1 VGAAVLI
8 GAHVSPAGGLP
19 KAIERGVERG
29 CRAIQIFN
37 QSPRMWRPTV
47 YRDEDVSAFREGMAE
62 SPIDA
67 VLIHAVYLLN
77 CASDDPDIRSKS
89 LASLTHSLR
98 VGHSIGALGVVLH
111 PGSAKTGDVSVA
123 IARAGETIREALAE
137 SEGCELHLENTAGAG
152 GTLGRSFEE
161 LASLLEAAVGTG
173 ASGEGGSDR
182 EKRLGVCL
190 DSCHL
195 LASGYDIR
203 TASSMAS
210 VLRESSRKLGRGR
223 IRSLHLN
230 DSQTPLGSNRDRHA
244 NLGEGELGEKGCMAF
259 LSSSGLQRLPC
270 VLETPGENRE
280 GPSRAEV
287 EYAMTLHER
296 GLQAGKGGSA
306 GGPTT
311 KRGRAK
317 AK

>member
-1 VGAAVLI
+1 VLI

-29 CRAIQIFN
+29 CEAIQIFN
-37 QSPRMWRPTV
+37 QSPRMWKPTA
-47 YRDEDVSAFREGMAE
+47 YGEEDFAAFREAMSE
-62 SPIDA
+62 SSVGS

-77 CASDDPDIRSKS
+77 CASEDREIRKKS

-98 VGHSIGALGVVLH
+98 IGHAIGASGVVLH
-111 PGSAKTGDVSVA
+111 PGSAKTGHVGEAV
-123 IARAGETIREALAE
+123 ARAGKTIAAALAD

-161 LASLLEAAVGTG
+161 LAALIDAA
-173 ASGEGGSDR
+173 GGDP
-182 EKRLGVCL
+182 RLGVCL

-203 TASSMAS
+203 TPEKTGA
-210 VLRESSRKLGRGR
+210 VLRECSRTLGRR
-223 IRSLHLN
+223 VVRSLHLN

-244 NLGEGELGEKGCMAF
+244 NVGKGELGRKGCEAF
-259 LSSSGLQRLPC
+259 LSAPSLQKLPC

-280 GPSRAEV
+280 GPPRKEV
-287 EYAMTLHER
+287 LLAKRLRRLGIAAR
-296 GLQAGKGGSA
+296 G
-306 GGPTT
+306 
-311 KRGRAK
+311 
-317 AK
+317 

>member
-1 VGAAVLI
+1 VLI

-47 YRDEDVSAFREGMAE
+47 YRDEDVAAFREAMSD

-77 CASDDPDIRSKS
+77 CASEDPDIRAKS

-98 VGHSIGALGVVLH
+98 AGQAIGATGVVLH
-111 PGSAKTGDVSVA
+111 PGSAKTGDVDEA
-123 IARAGETIREALAE
+123 IERAAATIREALQE

-161 LASLLEAAVGTG
+161 LAALLEG
-173 ASGEGGSDR
+173 AGGDA
-182 EKRLGVCL
+182 RLGVCL

-195 LASGYDIR
+195 FASGYDIR
-203 TASSMAS
+203 TPGEMAG
-210 VLRESSRKLGRGR
+210 VLRRCTRKLGRGR
-223 IRSLHLN
+223 VRSLHLN

-244 NLGEGELGEKGCMAF
+244 NVGQGELGEDGCSAF
-259 LSSSGLQRLPC
+259 LSAPALQKLPC
-270 VLETPGENRE
+270 VLETPGENRS
-280 GPSRAEV
+280 GPSAQEV
-287 EYAMTLHER
+287 AFAMQLRER
-296 GLQAGKGGSA
+296 GILA
-306 GGPTT
+306 
-311 KRGRAK
+311 RG
-317 AK
+317 